1 MTILAVIVFGMVF
14 NLLCYY
20 YLPQFQASLSHTFLV
35 YSLCF
40 GLQDTYVVCVL
51 FKKDG
56 PGPRNGAQY
65 GAPFREEDW
74 SDEEGRT
81 DVPDSNNPANLHGPI
96 KENSLV
102 VTASHDSTK
111 DCFVGMMSESCV
123 SDVQLTASSSRLPPP
138 IDEVNTPLSAAPLLD
153 SNVTAIQAETLQ
165 TPAPSTNDDD
175 LYSMLDLFVDEDEY
189 LRFCGPNNNEVG
201 VLHTSSLA

>member
-1 MTILAVIVFGMVF
+1 MVF
-14 NLLCYY
+14 KLIYY
-20 YLPQFQASLSHTFLV
+20 FDLQHFQVSLYRPFLV
-35 YSLCF
+35 YLLCF
-40 GLQDTYVVCVL
+40 VLQDTYVVCVL

-74 SDEEGRT
+74 SDEEERT
-81 DVPDSNNPANLHGPI
+81 DVPDSNNPANLHGPN

-102 VTASHDSTK
+102 VTASHDPTK
-111 DCFVGMMSESCV
+111 NCFVGMISESCV

-138 IDEVNTPLSAAPLLD
+138 CDEANTPLSAAPVLD
-153 SNVTAIQAETLQ
+153 SNGTSTLAETLQ
-165 TPAPSTNDDD
+165 APAPNTNYDDI
-175 LYSMLDLFVDEDEY
+175 YSMLDLFVDEDEY

-201 VLHTSSLA
+201 ILHNFSLA